1 MNTIMIKL
9 TFHYSAIKPSVKS
22 NFYKNKYQLT
32 FHYSAIKPKNFLG
45 TLDLAFKLTF
55 HYSAIKPKLVSI
67 TFHNHININIPL

>member
-55 HYSAIKPKLVSI
+55 HYSAIKPIFDRDMGDKFDS
-67 TFHNHININIPL
+67 INILL

>member
-32 FHYSAIKPKNFLG
+32 FHYSAIKLLPVDFIVGVFFN
-45 TLDLAFKLTF
+45 
-55 HYSAIKPKLVSI
+55 
-67 TFHNHININIPL
+67 

>member
-32 FHYSAIKPKNFLG
+32 FHYSAIKPVLNKLG
-45 TLDLAFKLTF
+45 CKTWTKLTF
-55 HYSAIKPKLVSI
+55 HYSAIKP
-67 TFHNHININIPL
+67 NIIRYLILYIM